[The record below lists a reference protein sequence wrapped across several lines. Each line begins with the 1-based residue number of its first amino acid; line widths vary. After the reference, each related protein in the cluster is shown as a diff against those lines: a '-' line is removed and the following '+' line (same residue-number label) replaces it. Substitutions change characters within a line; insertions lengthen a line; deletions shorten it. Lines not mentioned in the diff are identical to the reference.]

1 VLGRLAE
8 RGFAELQPRRPGQK
22 EQRYAHLLSSD
33 LEDEEVRQPAPAPA
47 ATWTPP
53 SQQASAPAPL
63 QDGLAERVD
72 RLEADLAALANQVA
86 ELRAALG
93 E

>member
-1 VLGRLAE
+1 MDTTVAAGA
-8 RGFAELQPRRPGQK
+8 GAG
-22 EQRYAHLLSSD
+22 A
-33 LEDEEVRQPAPAPA
+33 AP
-47 ATWTPP
+47 
-53 SQQASAPAPL
+53 
-63 QDGLAERVD
+63 QDPLAERVD

>member
-1 VLGRLAE
+1 MDTTV
-8 RGFAELQPRRPGQK
+8 
-22 EQRYAHLLSSD
+22 
-33 LEDEEVRQPAPAPA
+33 A
-47 ATWTPP
+47 AG
-53 SQQASAPAPL
+53 AGAGAA
-63 QDGLAERVD
+63 QDPLAERVD